1 MKMKTNINALCL
13 LIIAL
18 CYINKTEAATCSALF
33 GPNGARQC
41 IKISGYTDYQWATC
55 RRDSYIKSTSGGKHG
70 CIHPLSIYCL
80 YHCMLEKYEKS
91 SGDVNGTCQCTPS
104 TPVPTSSPS
113 SSASTSSPG
122 ETGQCDAY
130 RGPNGAR
137 QCIKISGYN
146 DYQWAT
152 CRTDSYLKSTSGGRH
167 HCSHPFHTYCLYQ
180 CMLEKHDKTSGDVN
194 GNCQCTP
201 STPVPTSSPSS
212 SASTSSPGETGQCNA
227 FFGPNGAR
235 QCIKTPGYTDYQ
247 WATCRTDSYLKST
260 SGGRHHCSHPF
271 HTYCLYQCML
281 EKHDKTS
288 GDVKGNCLCTPSS
301 TVPTSSP
308 SSPVSTSS
316 PSPPVTTSSP
326 SSPAFTSSPRKTG
339 QCDAYRGPNGARQC
353 IKISGY
359 TDYQWVT
366 CRTDSYLKSTSGGRH
381 HCRNPLHIYCL
392 YQCMVEMYDR
402 SSGDVFSS
410 CRCTPVPTSSPS
422 PPVPTISPGKTN
434 QCHAYSGPN
443 GARQCVKISGYTDY
457 QWATCRTD
465 SYLKATSGGRYNCR
479 NPLHTYCLYQCMV
492 EMYGQSSGDV
502 LSSCRCTP
510 GENSASQK
518 KYTLVFV
525 VFVTITSMLVS

>member
-1 MKMKTNINALCL
+1 MKTNINALCL

-70 CIHPLSIYCL
+70 CIHPLNIYCL

-104 TPVPTSSPS
+104 TPVPTSSPG

-212 SASTSSPGETGQCNA
+212 PASTGSPG
-227 FFGPNGAR
+227 
-235 QCIKTPGYTDYQ
+235 
-247 WATCRTDSYLKST
+247 
-260 SGGRHHCSHPF
+260 
-271 HTYCLYQCML
+271 
-281 EKHDKTS
+281 
-288 GDVKGNCLCTPSS
+288 
-301 TVPTSSP
+301 
-308 SSPVSTSS
+308 
-316 PSPPVTTSSP
+316 
-326 SSPAFTSSPRKTG
+326 KTG
-339 QCDAYRGPNGARQC
+339 QCDAYRGSNGARQC

-366 CRTDSYLKSTSGGRH
+366 CRTDSYIKSTSGGRH

-510 GENSASQK
+510 GKNSASQK